1 MKKGYMFL
9 IILLSCSMLACSC
22 ALLRQPLD
30 KASGFSG
37 YLKQTEAEIRSARWT
52 AAMESLNKS
61 IRAWYQVKPY
71 LQIDIDHD
79 YINEIE
85 ADFIR
90 LRSGIETRSIPD
102 SLVSVLLI
110 QDNWRDIGSM

>member
-1 MKKGYMFL
+1 MV
-9 IILLSCSMLACSC
+9 CSC

-30 KASGFSG
+30 KLSGFSG
-37 YLKQTEAEIRSARWT
+37 HLKETEIGIRNKQWLVAT
-52 AAMESLNKS
+52 KSLNKS
-61 IRAWYQVKPY
+61 IKAWYQVKPY

-90 LRSGIETRSIPD
+90 LRASVETRDKSD